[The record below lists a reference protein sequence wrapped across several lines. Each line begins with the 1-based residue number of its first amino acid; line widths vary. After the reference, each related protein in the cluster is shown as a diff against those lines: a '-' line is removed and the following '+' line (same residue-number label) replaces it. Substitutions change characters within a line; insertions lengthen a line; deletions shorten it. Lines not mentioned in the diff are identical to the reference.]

1 MTAHEPAHDRAYATL
16 LRREQR
22 RRPTASHLAAAL
34 LVMEALVAVGLVL
47 VSQNQE
53 NQALDLVVAALLAL
67 AALMRAAR
75 WNYRCPLHLLQAYLV
90 MAWGAPMVFIATSS
104 DEASQLL
111 WGAMV
116 MLAALITTFSLP
128 PRSARYQVALMVV
141 VYLLVT
147 VGLDPKSPPLFD
159 VGFVLILVLGCY
171 TVAWIRADQAQL
183 LEVIADMATT
193 DTLTG
198 LLNRRGLKAE
208 ADIVHANATRAGGTT
223 IVALVDLDGLKRFN
237 DRHGHH
243 AGDAHITAV
252 TSHWRGA
259 LREGDLIARVGGDEF
274 VMVLP
279 RADEAGVRDL
289 LTRIRDN
296 APGPWSQGW
305 TVWAPNEPLDAAIER
320 ADALMYV
327 DKARRNGGPDHS
339 THG

>member
-1 MTAHEPAHDRAYATL
+1 
-16 LRREQR
+16 
-22 RRPTASHLAAAL
+22 
-34 LVMEALVAVGLVL
+34 
-47 VSQNQE
+47 
-53 NQALDLVVAALLAL
+53 
-67 AALMRAAR
+67 
-75 WNYRCPLHLLQAYLV
+75 
-90 MAWGAPMVFIATSS
+90 MVFIATSS
-104 DEASQLL
+104 DKASQVL
-111 WGAMV
+111 WAAMV
-116 MLAALITTFSLP
+116 LLAALITTFSLP

-147 VGLDPKSPPLFD
+147 VGLDPQSPPLFD
-159 VGFVLILVLGCY
+159 VGFVVVLVLGCY
-171 TVAWIRADQAQL
+171 IVAWIRADQAQL
-183 LEVIADMATT
+183 LEVIADLATT

-223 IVALVDLDGLKRFN
+223 IVALVDLDGLKEFN

-252 TSHWRGA
+252 TSHWRRA